1 MRPVL
6 NKGPGGPSR
15 RTRTWSTE
23 PTPLPGIT
31 RANTSKLEQKPWAP
45 LVLSLDGGGIRGLS
59 ELFILRRIMGKIQQK
74 IDDAEKDGVENPF
87 LFGPDNTALPL
98 LPCYFFDYM
107 VGTSTGGLVSVMLG
121 RLRMSV
127 DETIKA
133 YWRLG
138 NYVFYPRRYIRSYS
152 SKKLKKAIIG
162 TIREN
167 CGCHQNGKHCGD
179 QELLRQYDYAE
190 RDDYDVSYREHPERG
205 NFTCKV
211 VLVAQKKGGST
222 QATHLFRSYNHC
234 QRFENE
240 PQEYNPGSLG
250 RSQTKIWEACRATS
264 AAPYYFRNMTIDAD
278 QYLDGGAGN
287 NNPSNI
293 AWNEAKWMSAL
304 KDPHIEGEVAGL
316 VSLGCGDKTG
326 LDLFGN
332 QKSVFYIA
340 KALKHGRNQITETQ
354 KADNETRNHANSSG
368 AAYFR
373 FTVKPITGDSG
384 HDGLSGVKLSE
395 CKKMA
400 RSGWRKATRDAAKS
414 IASVLRRS
422 SDKWEEQQNSKE
434 KAPLVASSA
443 SLAQM
448 TSSSDTAVLRARV
461 GGDNNI
467 QPENNSSAFSSKE
480 PTPPPQIPV
489 LLNNTRPQWYTDL
502 QQQAQQ
508 NKKNSFKPRKY
519 DYVTFNTIFDR
530 TEDYLCHTEGPGG
543 ENVEK
548 LIENCADFLLRYAR
562 ERQMADS
569 ERWKYFVSHP
579 NPEHPLYLRSEI
591 RKSERRTG
599 DRI

>member
-1 MRPVL
+1 MTTP
-6 NKGPGGPSR
+6 NNGGPSGR
-15 RTRTWSTE
+15 VRTWSTE
-23 PTPLPGIT
+23 PTPIPGIT
-31 RANTSKLEQKPWAP
+31 RANTTKVRDNPWAP

-59 ELFILRRIMGKIQQK
+59 ELFILRRIVEKIQQK
-74 IDDAEKDGVENPF
+74 IDDSEKDGVESPF
-87 LFGPDNTALPL
+87 LFGPNNAALPL
-98 LPCYFFDYM
+98 LPCYFFDYI
-107 VGTSTGGLVSVMLG
+107 VGTSTGGLVAVMLG

-127 DETIKA
+127 DNTIKA
-133 YWRLG
+133 YWQLG
-138 NYVFYPRRYIRSYS
+138 NYVFYPRRFIRSYS
-152 SKKLKKAIIG
+152 SKKLKKAIVG
-162 TIREN
+162 TVLDN
-167 CGCHQNGKHCGD
+167 CGCHQGGRHCGD

-190 RDDYDVSYREHPERG
+190 SGSHDVSYREHPERE

-211 VLVAQKKGGST
+211 VLVAQKKGGSS

-240 PQEYNPGSLG
+240 PQEYNPGALG

-293 AWNEAKWMSAL
+293 AWNEAKWMSTL
-304 KDPHIEGEVAGL
+304 EDPHLLGEVAGV

-373 FTVKPITGDSG
+373 FTVKPISGDSG

-395 CKKMA
+395 CRKLAK
-400 RSGWRKATRDAAKS
+400 SGWRKVTREAAKS
-414 IASVLRRS
+414 IASVLRRQ
-422 SDKWEEQQNSKE
+422 SDKWEGQQNSKE
-434 KAPLVASSA
+434 NAPLVASSA
-443 SLAQM
+443 PLAQNREAAN
-448 TSSSDTAVLRARV
+448 SSSANDSEDRV
-461 GGDNNI
+461 GDAQDEGGI
-467 QPENNSSAFSSKE
+467 SSKE
-480 PTPPPQIPV
+480 PSPPPQSPI
-489 LLNNTRPQWYTDL
+489 LNMRPKWYTDL
-502 QQQAQQ
+502 QEEAQQ
-508 NKKNSFKPRKY
+508 TKKKSFKPEKY
-519 DYVTFNTIFDR
+519 DYLTFNTIFDR

-548 LIENCADFLLRYAR
+548 LIEHCAAFLLRYAQ
-562 ERQMADS
+562 ERQPDDP
-569 ERWKYFVSHP
+569 ERWKCSVSHP
-579 NPEHPLYLRSEI
+579 NPDHPLYLKSDR
-591 RKSERRTG
+591 RQSERQKEE
-599 DRI
+599 D